1 MAEFKNLQL
10 SAELAL
16 SLGISDQVSEDA
28 LNKAIELSNRILA
41 SSSAKQDHLNK
52 LREQCSDQKAFSQK
66 YFEIKEKNCDILGPY
81 VELLS
86 CVADDKRVKK
96 MLKLCQQ
103 EEAALNGNGK
113 QVINVSSEGLS
124 QVKNKLKAIT
134 EEFERPS
141 HDNKLSIESHGTLKR
156 SNGITVELPSFPDWF
171 QTHPYMTNDFACG
184 SEKGGT
190 PITLA
195 KVPVASQEQA
205 ILSDLINCLSGID
218 GQHIVAMPL
227 ENLYA
232 KREFRFAVGMD
243 KSLKELAL
251 KVLELASLYSSVVRF
266 IEQKTEFRF
275 GRVNNAL
282 AAAMDEHIIEY
293 LGFVAQNENQRRSG
307 NLGLQKLVFNS
318 ESMSQLFRVLAH
330 TAQTV
335 NNNDARGGRVLT
347 LLHQLTL
354 CTAGDKNAQEICFN
368 LIQKASKP
376 YLESLDEWLLKG
388 VINDPFDEFMVE
400 DNQVE
405 TDGALSTEDCDGY
418 WEKRYTIRKDRVP
431 LFISEYA
438 EKILRTGKYL
448 NVMQQCGK
456 RIHSPQK
463 SRTVYT
469 LHGSKC
475 EEVIEEAYQYASK
488 MLLEILLRDYDLIG
502 RLKWMKKFF
511 LLEQGDF
518 ISQCM
523 DLCDETLR
531 KPVMELEPTRLDF
544 LFGLVLRTSN
554 VETAYLEDLHTT
566 LITSSLPD
574 QIRRIICIS
583 NDTFPLEDI
592 DSSDLEDKELSGYES
607 FAFSADV
614 KWPVSLVINSHD
626 HSRYQMI
633 FRHLFFIK
641 YVERS
646 LCQVWNSNKVARRF
660 SPMESPLYRPA
671 FSLRQRMLNF
681 VLGLQYYMT
690 GEVIEPNWHI
700 FMEKMKRVNSVDDVL
715 TYHTDFI
722 DQCQRECML
731 TVLELLQPL
740 RELLD
745 CIMDFCKFIL
755 HVRNYFVEAE
765 LELTESF
772 DASES
777 SELHRVDFEDNW
789 TSFSGEVEHHN
800 EKFNSLLFK
809 FLDLVGSLERDT
821 THARLLLRMDF
832 NSFYS
837 TQRKGS
843 LSLNKSSTS
852 STTG

>member
-1 MAEFKNLQL
+1 MAEFRNLQL
-10 SAELAL
+10 TAELAQ
-16 SLGISDQVSEDA
+16 SLGISDQICEDA
-28 LNKAIELSNRILA
+28 LNKSSVLGKKILST
-41 SSSAKQDHLNK
+41 SSAKQDHLSK
-52 LREQCSDQKAFSQK
+52 LKEQSADPKAFSQK
-66 YFEIKEKNCDILGPY
+66 YLEVKAKSSDILGSY

-86 CVADDKRVKK
+86 CISDDKRVKK

-103 EEAALNGNGK
+103 EEAVANGNGQ
-113 QVINVSSEGLS
+113 QVISVSTEGLS

-134 EEFERPS
+134 KEFERPM
-141 HDNKLSIESHGTLKR
+141 HENQFLNESHGVLKR
-156 SNGITVELPSFPDWF
+156 TNGTIVELPSFPEWF
-171 QTHPYMTNDFACG
+171 QTHPYMTNDFSCD
-184 SEKGGT
+184 SDKGGS
-190 PITLA
+190 PLTLV
-195 KVPVASQEQA
+195 KVPVPSQEQA
-205 ILSDLINCLSGID
+205 IVADLINCLSGVD
-218 GQHIVAMPL
+218 GHHIVAVPL
-227 ENLYA
+227 EDPYA
-232 KREFRFAVGMD
+232 RREFRFAVGMD
-243 KSLKELAL
+243 KSLKELAS
-251 KVLELASLYSSVVRF
+251 KVLELASLYSTVVRF
-266 IEQKTEFRF
+266 VEQKTEFHF
-275 GRVNNAL
+275 GRVNNSL
-282 AAAMDEHIIEY
+282 AAAMDEYIIDY
-293 LGFVAQNENQRRSG
+293 LAFVAQNESQLHSG
-307 NLGLQKLVFNS
+307 NFGIQKLVFNC
-318 ESMSQLFRVLAH
+318 ESMTQLFRILAH
-330 TAQTV
+330 TSQTV

-347 LLHQLTL
+347 LLHQITL
-354 CTAGDKNAQEICFN
+354 SMAGDKSARDICFN
-368 LIQKASKP
+368 LTQKASKR

-405 TDGALSTEDCDGY
+405 TEGELSTENCDGY

-431 LFISEYA
+431 LFIADFA

-456 RIHSPQK
+456 RIYSPQK
-463 SRTVYT
+463 SRTEYT
-469 LHGSKC
+469 LHGGKC
-475 EEVIEEAYQYASK
+475 EEVIEEAYQFSSK
-488 MLLEILLRDYDLIG
+488 MLLELLLHDYDLIG

-518 ISQCM
+518 VSRCM

-531 KPVMELEPTRLDF
+531 KPVMDLEPTRLDF

-554 VETAYLEDLHTT
+554 VDTLYLEDLHTT
-566 LITSSLPD
+566 LITCSLPD
-574 QIRRIICIS
+574 QIRKIVYVS
-583 NDTFPLEDI
+583 NTDNSFQSEE
-592 DSSDLEDKELSGYES
+592 LEDKELTGYES

-614 KWPVSLVINSHD
+614 KWPLSLVINSHD

-660 SPMESPLYRPA
+660 SPRESPLYRPA

-681 VLGLQYYMT
+681 VRDLEYYMT
-690 GEVIEPNWHI
+690 SEVIEPNWHI
-700 FMEKMKRVNSVDDVL
+700 FMEKMKKVSSVDDVL

-731 TVLELLQPL
+731 MVLELLQPL

-772 DASES
+772 DASECTELRGEE
-777 SELHRVDFEDNW
+777 SEESW
-789 TSFSGEVEHHN
+789 TSFSGEVEKHSK
-800 EKFNSLLFK
+800 KFHSLLFQ

-821 THARLLLRMDF
+821 AHARLLLRMDF
-832 NSFYS
+832 NSFYN
-837 TQRKGS
+837 TQRKGLQNVS
-843 LSLNKSSTS
+843 EL